1 MIPPSTTSSL
11 SGGEGNTGRQLFNN
25 NKAMDVK
32 SQVFCSGFQ
41 VVVLKA
47 CREEL
52 TG

>member
-1 MIPPSTTSSL
+1 VVKGTQVD
-11 SGGEGNTGRQLFNN
+11 RLFSN

-32 SQVFCSGFQ
+32 SQVFLSGFQ